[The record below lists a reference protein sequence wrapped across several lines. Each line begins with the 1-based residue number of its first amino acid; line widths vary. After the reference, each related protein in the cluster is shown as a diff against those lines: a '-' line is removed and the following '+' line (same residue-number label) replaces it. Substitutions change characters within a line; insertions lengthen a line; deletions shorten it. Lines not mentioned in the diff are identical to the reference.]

1 MYILGGCTGE
11 NFADP
16 VLCIVRGGTYTT
28 STQQEVS
35 ALSFKAYETENSI
48 STVNTVIRNYRPISQ
63 EISRN
68 AGFVVFG
75 Q

>member
-11 NFADP
+11 NF
-16 VLCIVRGGTYTT
+16 
-28 STQQEVS
+28 